1 MGHYLVTLFVA
12 DVVVVVVV
20 IDVVVDV
27 VGIVSFFAPTTLGS
41 FLDKAEGLFE
51 SIVAAAAVGS

>member
-12 DVVVVVVV
+12 VVVVVVL

-51 SIVAAAAVGS
+51 SILAAAAVGS